1 MAFTTRMKLE
11 IATELR
17 LPAIRDDHHAM
28 SNAHTSDAVIS
39 GNNESMVDKRFN
51 VMSRA
56 KPALEVGPCSISWK
70 QNSLEKSLRYGLFT
84 YILDKTTVINFP

>member
-51 VMSRA
+51 A
-56 KPALEVGPCSISWK
+56 EVT
-70 QNSLEKSLRYGLFT
+70 GLGRNRSN
-84 YILDKTTVINFP
+84 DD